1 MKAITQ
7 RVGAALAAVLFSVA
21 GAASEQP
28 TVKKL
33 LEPEEA
39 GETAPTES
47 ASPPKV
53 EAPSGPADAFD
64 RGVPRTSLRGYL
76 KAADAGDWERA
87 AEYLDLRNLPRGLDA
102 SQGPELARKLKV
114 VLDRALWIDHAAVSI
129 DAKGHAD
136 DGVPAYRDYLGRIE
150 TTERQIDVLLQRV
163 PREDG
168 VFVWKF
174 SNVTVA
180 AIPELYESHGLGPF
194 GERLTALFPAGRVFG
209 VPIWEWIGVGV
220 LLLVSFLLA
229 WLATGV
235 LSAIVRRVGGAPIL
249 PIERALRRPFH
260 LLLFVMVARS
270 SVILIGP
277 TMGFRAIMQARTLLV
292 LVLAWFAMRVT
303 DQLIAR
309 GATRLR
315 EQGQTAA
322 AMLGRPLRNFV
333 RGIIGLVAL
342 LVWLDS
348 LGYQITTLLAGLGIG
363 GIAVALAAQRSI
375 EDLIGAVTLFTTQ
388 PVRIGDFCRFGD
400 KIGTIEEIGL
410 RATRIRTLDD
420 TVVSVPNGEFSKL
433 HLDNFGRRR
442 KIWYHPRIRLR
453 YETTAEQIRYV
464 LVEVRKLLY
473 AHPKVLTDPARIR
486 FVGFGE
492 WSLDLDVFAYVDS
505 VDYGEYLEIAEDL
518 NLRIMA
524 IVAEAGSGL
533 AVPAQRAYVEPG
545 ASLDPERARAA
556 EAQVGAWRDRGELYL
571 PSFPETAV
579 AELSDT
585 LPYPPEG
592 SPESGS
598 SRRA

>member
-1 MKAITQ
+1 
-7 RVGAALAAVLFSVA
+7 
-21 GAASEQP
+21 
-28 TVKKL
+28 
-33 LEPEEA
+33 
-39 GETAPTES
+39 
-47 ASPPKV
+47 
-53 EAPSGPADAFD
+53 
-64 RGVPRTSLRGYL
+64 
-76 KAADAGDWERA
+76 
-87 AEYLDLRNLPRGLDA
+87 
-102 SQGPELARKLKV
+102 
-114 VLDRALWIDHAAVSI
+114 
-129 DAKGHAD
+129 
-136 DGVPAYRDYLGRIE
+136 
-150 TTERQIDVLLQRV
+150 
-163 PREDG
+163 
-168 VFVWKF
+168 
-174 SNVTVA
+174 
-180 AIPELYESHGLGPF
+180 
-194 GERLTALFPAGRVFG
+194 
-209 VPIWEWIGVGV
+209 
-220 LLLVSFLLA
+220 
-229 WLATGV
+229 
-235 LSAIVRRVGGAPIL
+235 
-249 PIERALRRPFH
+249 
-260 LLLFVMVARS
+260 
-270 SVILIGP
+270 
-277 TMGFRAIMQARTLLV
+277 V

-333 RGIIGLVAL
+333 LGIIGLVAL